1 MHILKTADLLQ
12 FDTVRKLCSDF
23 LIGQLS
29 PDNCIEMASLAH
41 NLGMW
46 NLKKSAELFLL
57 HNIGD
62 VAQIKDDFFG
72 MNFQAFEAILLDDQ
86 LRVPKEE
93 TIVELIMAWIMY
105 DKNNRLKHIPQMSTK
120 TIKAICKTTVKS

>member
-1 MHILKTADLLQ
+1 MLILKTADLLQ

-46 NLKKSAELFLL
+46 NLKKAAELFLL

-62 VAQIKDDFFG
+62 VAQRKEDFFG
-72 MNFQAFEAILLDDQ
+72 MGFEAFETILLDEE

-105 DKNNRLKHIPQMSTK
+105 DKNNRLKHTPQVTEVQMEH
-120 TIKAICKTTVKS
+120 